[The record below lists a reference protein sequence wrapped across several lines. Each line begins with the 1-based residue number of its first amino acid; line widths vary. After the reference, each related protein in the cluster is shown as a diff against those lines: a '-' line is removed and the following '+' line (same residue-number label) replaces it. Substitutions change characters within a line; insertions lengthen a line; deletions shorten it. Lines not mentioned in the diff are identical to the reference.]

1 MLVAVGFAVFG
12 LAVRYLP
19 LFPEVEE
26 PELLA
31 PAAAREPVPAYA
43 PATVGS

>member
-1 MLVAVGFAVFG
+1 MLVGIGMAVFG

-19 LFPEVEE
+19 IMEKVEE

-31 PAAAREPVPAYA
+31 STEPARALAAVPVR
-43 PATVGS
+43 S